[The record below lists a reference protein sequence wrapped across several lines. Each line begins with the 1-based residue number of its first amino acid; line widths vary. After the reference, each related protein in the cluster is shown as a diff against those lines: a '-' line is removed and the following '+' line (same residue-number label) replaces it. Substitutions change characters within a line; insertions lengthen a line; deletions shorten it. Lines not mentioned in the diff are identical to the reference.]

1 MKDSPHLSLDAF
13 WPYQA
18 VVLGDL
24 ISKHTHGLLKD
35 IGEVN
40 LSQWRVLA
48 AIGDS
53 PGLSAAQVVAKTP
66 MDKGIVSRAVTFLMD
81 GNYIRRKSDA
91 TDKRKTALFL
101 TSKGKNLH
109 TKISR
114 AQMEAIATFQSEQVN
129 DPEFNALL
137 TDRINRMR
145 QL

>member
-1 MKDSPHLSLDAF
+1 MKDNPHLSLDAF

-24 ISKHTHGLLKD
+24 ISKHTHALLKE
-35 IGEVN
+35 IGDVN

-81 GNYIRRKSDA
+81 AKYIRRKTDM

-101 TSKGKNLH
+101 TQKGRKLH
-109 TKISR
+109 TKISN

-129 DPEFNALL
+129 DVEFNALL
-137 TDRINRMR
+137 TDRIARMK